1 MFMRTFGY
9 ASGHPDSVAY
19 VWLQVVLS
27 FMGSLYSILTPP
39 PSSLPPYSFP
49 PPSTHFLSSFL
60 SPSSPSSPSSS
71 SSSFCSFNHI
81 YTTQSILN
89 GVGPHL
95 LCSNRWD
102 FGHSVPLSD
111 SGSSI
116 HVTYL
121 QRCRS
126 SVSNPS
132 QEIETFFFQNKFF
145 FLFKIFSWLLSR
157 LKPASENLPK
167 NDNNNKLHLKF
178 LRSRF
183 SICLFAHLAVVV
195 CELGFCGCLLMRW
208 FRCLLMSMCLCLFVC
223 LFVCCLARAGRHS
236 DLRRDHRGDADSGEV
251 VPGSFRL
258 LVQLAPHNACAGA
271 GGRRAHAQR
280 CQTGHDLVDQSTVPV
295 HFIPPR
301 QPQPQRI
308 ITSQ

>member
-223 LFVCCLARAGRHS
+223 LFAVWHGQDAIAISGGIIGAMRIPEKWFPGRFDFWFNSHHIMHV
-236 DLRRDHRGDADSGEV
+236 LVLVAV
-251 VPGSFRL
+251 VHM
-258 LVQLAPHNACAGA
+258 HNAAKLDMIWLTNPQCPSISS
-271 GGRRAHAQR
+271 H
-280 CQTGHDLVDQSTVPV
+280 HDSHNHKEL
-295 HFIPPR
+295 
-301 QPQPQRI
+301 
-308 ITSQ
+308 